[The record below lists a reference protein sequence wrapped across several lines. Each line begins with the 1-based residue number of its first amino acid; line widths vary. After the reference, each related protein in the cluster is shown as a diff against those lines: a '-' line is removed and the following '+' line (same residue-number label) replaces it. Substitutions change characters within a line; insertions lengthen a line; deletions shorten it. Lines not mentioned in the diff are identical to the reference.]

1 MKKAVVIG
9 ATSGMG
15 RELAKILAKNNYIV
29 GLAGRRANLLSEL
42 QNEIPTETHAKR
54 IDVSKTKEAMALLNE
69 LIKEMDGMDLIV
81 INSAVSYQNPELEWD
96 NENETINVNIRGF
109 AAMANV
115 AVKYFSK
122 KGYGHIVGISSIA
135 ALRHS
140 CRSTAYGASKA
151 FVSHYMRGLR
161 QKLVNKK
168 LKIYI
173 TEIVPGLVDTPMIKN
188 RKGLFWVASAK
199 KAAGQIFEAIKKKKK
214 KVYITKRWTL
224 IALLL
229 KMMPEFVKR
238 ML

>member
-1 MKKAVVIG
+1 MIG